1 MIHTRLTSMN
11 LTSGTLRDVHHTAM
25 FRLAK
30 VDRTDENAESDLR
43 VFGRLVNFCERA
55 RQGST
60 LVDV

>member
-11 LTSGTLRDVHHTAM
+11 LNSGTLRDVCHT
-25 FRLAK
+25 LGYGLVK

-43 VFGRLVNFCERA
+43 VFGSLVNFCERA
-55 RQGST
+55 RQGSK

>member
-11 LTSGTLRDVHHTAM
+11 LNSGTLRDFHHTAM

-30 VDRTDENAESDLR
+30 VDQTDENAESDLR
-43 VFGRLVNFCERA
+43 VFRRLVNFCERA
-55 RQGST
+55 RQGSK